1 MDILGNKKFNKKSWD
16 FSTHAKGPSGKIEF
30 TPKQLI
36 SEPSGNLFAQSQN
49 AGMGWDPKKLWGT
62 QYMILSTLG
71 GMRGNDGQP
80 IALGH
85 HTGHFE
91 LGMLIET
98 VANEI
103 KNNDGIPY
111 SAYCSDPCDGR
122 SQGTSGM
129 MDSLPYR
136 NDAAIVMRR
145 LSRSIPTTKGIMGI
159 ATCDKGLPAMMM
171 AMAGIPDKPTIIM
184 PGGVTLAVEDG
195 EDTAK
200 IQSIGPR
207 FAQNEV
213 TLEYAQDMGCRA
225 CASPGGGCQ
234 FLGTAG
240 TSQVI
245 AESLGMTLPHAAL
258 APSGTNI
265 WIDTGRRSA
274 LALQNLVNLK
284 LKTKEILTDDAFE
297 NAMIVHAAC
306 GGSTNL
312 ILHLPAI
319 AHAIKR
325 KMMKVDDWTR
335 INKMIP
341 RLVDVLP
348 NGPKGFPTSVFFS
361 AGGVPEVMLKLRN
374 EGLLNLKVKTASG
387 KTLEENLDWWEQS
400 EKRHYV
406 RNKLNND
413 KNINP
418 DDVVNNLDGSKK
430 KNMTSTVTFPIGNIA
445 PEGSVV
451 KSTAIDKTVIDND
464 GVYRKIGPTRI
475 FISEADAIKAIKDT
489 GPNKI
494 KSGDI
499 MVLICGGPKGTG
511 MQEVAQI
518 TIALKYLS
526 YGKEVALITDG
537 RFSGVSTGA
546 CIGHIG
552 PEALD
557 GGAIG
562 KLLENDLIEIII
574 DTLNLEGS
582 INLVGQNNQNL
593 GISWGNEELKK
604 RDLRKDL
611 KPQDGIPEDTVL
623 WAHLQSLSGGPWN
636 GCVYDSESIRLKS
649 QIK

>member
-1 MDILGNKKFNKKSWD
+1 MDILGESKLNDNSWD
-16 FSTHAKGPSGKIEF
+16 FLTHAEGPKGKIEF
-30 TPKQLI
+30 THEQLI

-49 AGMGWDPKKLWGT
+49 TGMGWDPKKLWGT
-62 QYMILSTLG
+62 QFMILSTLG
-71 GMRGNDGQP
+71 GMRSDDGEP

-98 VANEI
+98 VANQI
-103 KNNDGIPY
+103 KEDDGIPY

-145 LSRSIPTTKGIMGI
+145 LSRSIPTTKGVMGI

-171 AMAGIPDKPTIIM
+171 ALAGTPDKPTIIV
-184 PGGVTLAVEDG
+184 PGGVTLAVEEG
-195 EDTAK
+195 EDTAM
-200 IQSIGPR
+200 IQSIGAR
-207 FAQNEV
+207 YAQDEV
-213 TLEYAQDMGCRA
+213 TLEYAQDMGCKT

-258 APSGTNI
+258 TPSGTNI
-265 WIDTGRRSA
+265 WLDTGRRSA
-274 LALQNLVNLK
+274 LALKNLVDNK
-284 LKTKEILTDDAFE
+284 INTKTILTNQAFE

-319 AHAIKR
+319 AHAVKR

-335 INKMIP
+335 INKLTP

-361 AGGVPEVMLKLRN
+361 SGGVPEVMLKLRD
-374 EGLLNLKVKTASG
+374 EGLLNLDVMTASG
-387 KTLEENLDWWEQS
+387 KTLEENLNWWEQS
-400 EKRHYV
+400 EKRHFV
-406 RNKLNND
+406 RDQLVKSRGID
-413 KNINP
+413 P
-418 DDVVNNLDGSKK
+418 EDVVHSLKNSKK
-430 KNMTSTVTFPIGNIA
+430 KNMTSTVTFPKGNIA

-451 KSTAIDKTVIDND
+451 KSTAIDKTVIDED
-464 GVYRKIGPTRI
+464 GVYRKIGPARI
-475 FISEADAIKAIKDT
+475 FISEADAIKAVKDK

-494 KSGDI
+494 KAGDI
-499 MVLICGGPKGTG
+499 MVIVCGGPKGTG

-518 TIALKYLS
+518 TIALKYLP

-557 GGAIG
+557 GGPIG
-562 KLLENDLIEIII
+562 KLKENDLIEINI
-574 DTLNLEGS
+574 DTINLEGS
-582 INLVGQNNQNL
+582 LNLIGE
-593 GISWGNEELKK
+593 NEENKGIDWGSQQLKN
-604 RDLRKDL
+604 RKVRNDL
-611 KPQDGIPEDTVL
+611 KPQDGIPEDTIL
-623 WAHLQSLSGGPWN
+623 WAHLQSLSGGAWN
-636 GCVYDSESIRLKS
+636 GCVYDYELIKKKS
-649 QIK
+649 TT

>member
-1 MDILGNKKFNKKSWD
+1 MDILGDKKFDDTSWE

-30 TPKQLI
+30 TPEQLA

-91 LGMLIET
+91 LGMLIEI
-98 VANEI
+98 VAKEI
-103 KNNDGIPY
+103 KNNNGIPY

-145 LSRSIPTTKGIMGI
+145 LSRSIPTVKGIMGI

-171 AMAGIPDKPTIIM
+171 AMAGTPDKPTIIM
-184 PGGVTLAVEDG
+184 PGGVTLAVEEG

-200 IQSIGPR
+200 IQSIGSR
-207 FAQNEV
+207 FAQNEI

-265 WIDTGRRSA
+265 WKDTGRRSA
-274 LALQNLVNLK
+274 LALKNLVDNNI
-284 LKTKEILTDDAFE
+284 KTKEILTDDAFE
-297 NAMIVHAAC
+297 NAMILHAAC

-335 INKMIP
+335 VNKMTP

-374 EGLLNLKVKTASG
+374 EGLLNLKVKTATG
-387 KTLEENLDWWEQS
+387 KMLEENLDWWEQS
-400 EKRHYV
+400 EKRQFV
-406 RNKLNND
+406 RNKLINS
-413 KNINP
+413 KNIHPN
-418 DDVVNNLDGSKK
+418 DVIHSAVRSKK
-430 KNMTSTVTFPIGNIA
+430 KNMTSTVTFPLGNIA

-451 KSTAIDKTVIDND
+451 KSTAIDKSVIDND
-464 GVYRKIGPTRI
+464 GVYRKTGQARI
-475 FISEADAIKAIKDT
+475 FISESDAIKAVKDT
-489 GPNKI
+489 GSNKI
-494 KSGDI
+494 NPGDI
-499 MVLICGGPKGTG
+499 MVLMCGGPKGTG

-518 TIALKYLS
+518 TIALTYLS
-526 YGKEVALITDG
+526 YGKDIALITDG
-537 RFSGVSTGA
+537 RFSGTSTGA
-546 CIGHIG
+546 CIGHVG

-557 GGAIG
+557 EGPIG
-562 KLLENDLIEIII
+562 KLIENDLIEIII
-574 DTLNLEGS
+574 DTINLEGS
-582 INLVGQNNQNL
+582 INLVGHNDKIL
-593 GISWGNEELKK
+593 GTSWGNEELKK
-604 RDLRKDL
+604 RDKRKDL
-611 KPQDGIPEDTVL
+611 KPQDGLPEDTIL

-636 GCVYDSESIRLKS
+636 GCVYDSESIQRKLN
-649 QIK
+649 

>member
-1 MDILGNKKFNKKSWD
+1 MDVLGNKKVAPDSWD
-16 FSTHAKGPSGKIEF
+16 FETHAEGPAGKIEF
-30 TPKQLI
+30 SAKMLTN
-36 SEPSGNLFAQSQN
+36 EPSGNIFAQSQN
-49 AGMGWDPKKLWGT
+49 VGMGWDPKKLWGT
-62 QYMILSTLG
+62 QYMILSTMG
-71 GMRGNDGQP
+71 GMRSDDGTP

-91 LGMLIET
+91 LGMLIKTAAEQIQ
-98 VANEI
+98 EM
-103 KNNDGIPY
+103 DGVPY
-111 SAYCSDPCDGR
+111 TAYCSDPCDGR

-145 LSRSIPTTKGIMGI
+145 LSRSIPTTKGVLGI

-171 AMAGIPDKPTIIM
+171 ALAGTPDKPTIIM
-184 PGGVTLAVEDG
+184 PGGVTLAVENG

-200 IQSIGPR
+200 IQSIGSR

-213 TLEYAQDMGCRA
+213 TLEYAQDMGCKS

-258 APSGTNI
+258 TPSGTNL

-274 LALQNLVNLK
+274 IALKNLIDKNI
-284 LKTKEILTDDAFE
+284 KTKEILTSKAFE

-312 ILHLPAI
+312 ILHLPAV
-319 AHAIKR
+319 AHAVKEKI
-325 KMMKVDDWTR
+325 MKVEDWIR
-335 INKMIP
+335 INKLTP

-374 EGLLNLKVKTASG
+374 EGLLNLDVVTSTG
-387 KTLEENLDWWEQS
+387 LTLRENLDWWEQS
-400 EKRHYV
+400 EKRDFV
-406 RNKLNND
+406 RKQLKDSRNIDPEDVIHSL
-413 KNINP
+413 KN
-418 DDVVNNLDGSKK
+418 SKK
-430 KNMTSTVTFPIGNIA
+430 KNMTSTVTFPKGNIA

-451 KSTAIDKTVIDND
+451 KSTAIDKTVIDDD
-464 GVYRKIGPTRI
+464 GVYRKIGPARI
-475 FISEADAIKAIKDT
+475 FISEADAIKAVKDK
-489 GPNKI
+489 GANGVKA
-494 KSGDI
+494 GDI
-499 MVLICGGPKGTG
+499 MVIACGGPKGTG

-557 GGAIG
+557 GGPIG
-562 KLLENDLIEIII
+562 KLKENDLIEINI
-574 DTLNLEGS
+574 DTINLEGS
-582 INLVGQNNQNL
+582 INLIGEDGQNKGVN
-593 GISWGNEELKK
+593 WGNDQLKK
-604 RDLRKDL
+604 RDLRSDL
-611 KPQDGIPEDTVL
+611 KPQDGLPLNQLLLSRRHNIMGSFAIIK
-623 WAHLQSLSGGPWN
+623 WWSLEWL
-636 GCVYDSESIRLKS
+636 CL
-649 QIK
+649 

>member
-1 MDILGNKKFNKKSWD
+1 MDIFGDKKFQKDSWD
-16 FSTHAKGPSGKIEF
+16 FDTHASGPEGKIEF
-30 TPKQLI
+30 TPEQLT

-49 AGMGWDPKKLWGT
+49 TGMGWDPKKLWGT
-62 QYMILSTLG
+62 QFMILSTLG
-71 GMRGNDGQP
+71 GMRGEDGEP

-91 LGMLIET
+91 LGTLIEA
-98 VANEI
+98 VANQI
-103 KNNDGIPY
+103 KDEDGIPY

-122 SQGTSGM
+122 SQGTLGM

-145 LSRSIPTTKGIMGI
+145 LSRSIPTIKGIMGI

-171 AMAGIPDKPTIIM
+171 ALAGTPTKPTIIM

-195 EDTAK
+195 EDTAQ
-200 IQSIGPR
+200 IQSIGSR
-207 FAQNEV
+207 FAQGEI
-213 TLEYAQDMGCRA
+213 TLEYAQDMGCKT

-245 AESLGMTLPHAAL
+245 SESLGMTLPHAAL
-258 APSGTNI
+258 APSGTKI
-265 WIDTGRRSA
+265 WVDTGRRSA
-274 LALQNLVNLK
+274 IALNYLVKNK
-284 LKTKEILTDDAFE
+284 INTDKILTDAAFE

-319 AHAIKR
+319 AHAINR

-335 INKMIP
+335 INKKIS

-348 NGPKGFPTSVFFS
+348 NGPKGYPTSVFFS
-361 AGGVPEVMLKLRN
+361 AGGVPEVMLKLKT
-374 EGLLNLKVKTASG
+374 EGLLDLNVMTASG
-387 KTLEENLDWWEQS
+387 KTLGENLKWWEQS
-400 EKRHYV
+400 EKRHFV
-406 RNKLNND
+406 RSKLLSD
-413 KNINP
+413 KNIDPN
-418 DDVVNNLDGSKK
+418 DVINSIAQSKK
-430 KNMTSTVTFPIGNIA
+430 KNMTSTVSFPVGNIA

-451 KSTAIDKTVIDND
+451 KSTAIDKTVIDKD
-464 GVYRKIGPTRI
+464 GVYRKIGPARI
-475 FISEADAIKAIKDT
+475 FISESDAIKGVKDT

-494 KSGDI
+494 KPGDI
-499 MVLICGGPKGTG
+499 MVLCCGGPKGTG

-537 RFSGVSTGA
+537 RFSGASTGA

-557 GGAIG
+557 GGPIG
-562 KLLENDLIEIII
+562 KLKENDLIEIII
-574 DTLNLEGS
+574 NTVSLEGS
-582 INLVGQNNQNL
+582 INLIGENGKEQGVQ
-593 GISWGNEELKK
+593 WGDKELNS
-604 RDLRKDL
+604 RPMRNDL
-611 KPQDGIPEDTVL
+611 KPQDGLPEDTVL

-636 GCVYDSESIRLKS
+636 GCVYDSNLIQSKTIN
-649 QIK
+649 

>member
-1 MDILGNKKFNKKSWD
+1 MDIYGDSKLNNNSWD
-16 FSTHAKGPSGKIEF
+16 FSTHAEGPKGKIEF
-30 TPKQLI
+30 TPEQLI
-36 SEPSGNLFAQSQN
+36 NEPSGNLFAQSQN
-49 AGMGWDPKKLWGT
+49 TGMGWDPKKLWGT

-71 GMRGNDGQP
+71 GMRGENGEP

-91 LGMLIET
+91 LGVLIET
-98 VANEI
+98 VANQI
-103 KNNDGIPY
+103 KEQDGIPY

-122 SQGTSGM
+122 TQGTSGM

-145 LSRSIPTTKGIMGI
+145 LSRSIPTTKGVMGI

-171 AMAGIPDKPTIIM
+171 ALAGTPDKPTIIM

-195 EDTAK
+195 EDTAM
-200 IQSIGPR
+200 IQSIGAR
-207 FAQNEV
+207 FAQDEV
-213 TLEYAQDMGCRA
+213 TLDYAQDMGCRS

-274 LALQNLVNLK
+274 LALKNLVDSK
-284 LKTKEILTDDAFE
+284 IITKDILSDEAFE

-325 KMMKVDDWTR
+325 KMMKVEDWTR
-335 INKMIP
+335 VNKMIP

-361 AGGVPEVMLKLRN
+361 SGGVPEVMLKLRN
-374 EGLLNLKVKTASG
+374 EGLLNLKVMTASG
-387 KTLEENLDWWEQS
+387 KTLGENLDWWEQS
-400 EKRHYV
+400 EKRKFV
-406 RNKLNND
+406 RNQLIET

-418 DDVVNNLDGSKK
+418 EDVVHSLKNSKK
-430 KNMTSTVTFPIGNIA
+430 KNMTSTVAFPGGNIS

-451 KSTAIDKTVIDND
+451 KSTAIDKSVIDDD
-464 GVYRKIGPTRI
+464 GVYRKIGPARI
-475 FISEADAIKAIKDT
+475 FISEADAIKAVKDK
-489 GPNKI
+489 GPDKV
-494 KSGDI
+494 KAGDI
-499 MVLICGGPKGTG
+499 MVVACGGPKGSG

-526 YGKEVALITDG
+526 YGKDVALITDG

-557 GGAIG
+557 GGPIG
-562 KLLENDLIEIII
+562 KLKENDLIEINI
-574 DTLNLEGS
+574 DTINLEGS
-582 INLVGQNNQNL
+582 INLIGEDGDNK
-593 GISWGNEELKK
+593 GIKWGDEQLKN
-604 RDLRKDL
+604 RKVRSDL
-611 KPQDGIPEDTVL
+611 KPQDGLPEDTVL
-623 WAHLQSLSGGPWN
+623 WAHLQSLSGGAWN
-636 GCVYDSESIRLKS
+636 GCVYDYEL
-649 QIK
+649 IKNNN